1 MKKSATYDELV
12 KILQNVTSKDFSSLM
27 SFYFALNPTKF
38 DEKILFLLKTIAFDE
53 EANRKNIKS
62 DDAVYQKLI
71 DYFKNYSK

>member
-1 MKKSATYDELV
+1 MKKSSTYDELV
-12 KILQNVTSKDFSSLM
+12 KTLQNVTGKDFSSLM
-27 SFYFALNPTKF
+27 SFYFALNPEKF

-62 DDAVYQKLI
+62 DDAVYKKLI